1 MGFYKQAEIEN
12 QELNLDTWE
21 DIEFKRNMEEE
32 QLLQVER
39 DETMLTYPI
48 GGKAYDV
55 TTNQGNIHKNIVF
68 LGYSNGVAKPKY
80 LFKKENGNTVSVNPS
95 YEVEMEQIN

>member
-48 GGKAYDV
+48 VGKSYDV

>member
-1 MGFYKQAEIEN
+1 MGFYKQASIEN
-12 QELNLDTWE
+12 QQLNLDTWE

-48 GGKAYDV
+48 IGKSYDV
-55 TTNQGNIHKNIVF
+55 TTNQGNIHKNMVF
-68 LGYSNGVAKPKY
+68 LGYSNGVAKTKY